1 MGRTKEQ
8 QREYMREYRRVKRLK
23 DFFGLD
29 GQDVAAVT
37 GGASARIAE
46 LEEEVRHLKEE
57 LAKRPSSAHGV
68 GHGANADAMIVV
80 ADSQYG
86 QRFNTRP
93 FTPVPKKGK

>member
-8 QREYMREYRRVKRLK
+8 QREYMRDYRARQRPKLDLPEMMRIDHAARVR
-23 DFFGLD
+23 
-29 GQDVAAVT
+29 
-37 GGASARIAE
+37 E

-57 LAKRPSSAHGV
+57 LAKRPTSAHGV

-80 ADSQYG
+80 ADAQYG